1 MPRSQASL
9 DRTKTRGRDR
19 VALNVMLSGYDEA
32 KALACRECRLTY
44 MLHEGNQYT
53 VEQPTAFSKT
63 PSLTGPGVFG
73 LGTRNSQTKA
83 NGKPL

>member
-1 MPRSQASL
+1 MLTSRMNREKVKRQCVP
-9 DRTKTRGRDR
+9 
-19 VALNVMLSGYDEA
+19 LNVLLSGYDEE

-44 MLHEGNQYT
+44 MRHDGDQYT